1 MDSTCGKNRTRLLG
15 AVLTYA
21 IVAVASGMAIG
32 HLSVPWKYVVA
43 LLPVLPAL
51 WFATLFA
58 RHFGEMDE
66 LERKIQLEALAF
78 AFSAAVI
85 LTLGYGFLQHAGWP
99 IPNWVWVWPLMGMCW
114 LIGKF
119 VARRRYR

>member
-1 MDSTCGKNRTRLLG
+1 MESTCGRNRIRLLG

-21 IVAVASGMAIG
+21 VVGAASGIAIG
-32 HLSVPWKYVVA
+32 HLPVPRKYVVA

-66 LERKIQLEALAF
+66 LQRKIQLEALAF

-85 LTLGYGFLQHAGWP
+85 LTLGYGFLQHAGCP
-99 IPNWVWVWPLMGMCW
+99 IPNWVWVWPLMGTCW
-114 LIGKF
+114 VIGKF
-119 VARRRYR
+119 VAQRRYR